1 MFLRILRLQNC
12 SKDSHFSK
20 GQEINTSDSG
30 FKPLKDSH
38 ASMWLISEVFTK
50 KNYRQHLVAIRI
62 KFTNPSCLYPT
73 LEFLPSPTPSPAIP
87 PKDVRKICSP
97 LIHIYTF

>member
-50 KNYRQHLVAIRI
+50 KKKNKPKLQ
-62 KFTNPSCLYPT
+62 TTSCCN
-73 LEFLPSPTPSPAIP
+73 
-87 PKDVRKICSP
+87 KD
-97 LIHIYTF
+97 